1 MHFSTYFLV
10 NFTNLLPISYETLFS
25 FSYTEKKENPM
36 NYQCVIINKDLTE
49 NVDERIILENEKMVQ
64 KGYTLVTTTFQ
75 EPSKILMIYKSE

>member
-1 MHFSTYFLV
+1 
-10 NFTNLLPISYETLFS
+10 
-25 FSYTEKKENPM
+25 M

-75 EPSKILMIYKSE
+75 PSKILMIYKSE

>member
-1 MHFSTYFLV
+1 MK
-10 NFTNLLPISYETLFS
+10 NLFS

>member
-1 MHFSTYFLV
+1 
-10 NFTNLLPISYETLFS
+10 
-25 FSYTEKKENPM
+25 M
-36 NYQCVIINKDLTE
+36 NYQCVIIIKDLTE